1 MKSLVT
7 TVILGALLAEFGLSG
22 FHTEANDGHAAEQQ
36 AAAVM
41 ERIVP
46 PGVDD
51 EYFSGRTLPRAEIN
65 SDVAEG
71 VRKLNSSVKQLP
83 VYGVKVAQQVEQ
95 HGIIALATID
105 PELLRTGNAIGHEMG
120 QGIRALANAMA
131 KDMIGSARESNIH

>member
-1 MKSLVT
+1 MIFLSFTEKHHEVVSNNSTSWRSL
-7 TVILGALLAEFGLSG
+7 G
-22 FHTEANDGHAAEQQ
+22 
-36 AAAVM
+36 
-41 ERIVP
+41 RI
-46 PGVDD
+46 
-51 EYFSGRTLPRAEIN
+51 RAEIN

-95 HGIIALATID
+95 HGIIALAYND
-105 PELLRTGNAIGHEMG
+105 PELQRTGNAIGHEMG